1 MLTNKRQIKKYID
14 NVGADIA
21 EILLPAAVYTQA
33 ITDEKAREVLIKV
46 AQLGQEAKCRIAIAF
61 DRSPESFDSMRA
73 YNAARRAYFRQA
85 YSNAIKEFE
94 DGVSALIAPI
104 NESMKKK

>member
-14 NVGADIA
+14 RVGADIA
-21 EILLPAAVYTQA
+21 QILLPAAVYTKTV
-33 ITDEKAREVLIKV
+33 TDEKAREVLLKV

-73 YNAARRAYFRQA
+73 YHAARSAYFRQA
-85 YSNAIKEFE
+85 YSKAIKEFE
-94 DGVSALIAPI
+94 DGVSTLIAPI
-104 NESMKKK
+104 NEAIKK